1 VSKWRTRRVIVLVAR
16 NHISNVLFDILRQ
29 LESGNNSSD
38 TMDHVQYR
46 IPVVCLCEIILRCFD
61 IGFVEE
67 SVVTVV
73 REALDCFKL
82 NDNDVMYKARRES
95 VYW

>member
-1 VSKWRTRRVIVLVAR
+1 MADEEGNRVAAR
-16 NHISNVLFDILRQ
+16 NHICNVLFDILRQ

-38 TMDHVQYR
+38 TLDHVQYR
-46 IPVVCLCEIILRCFD
+46 IDCLYEIILCFFD

-82 NDNDVMYKARRES
+82 NDNNVMYED
-95 VYW
+95 V